1 MGLSRLVKR
10 LPPPSTNPSRRERG
24 AGVTLFLLVTA
35 CWTLWLASAEQG
47 WIGYGDGY
55 GSFVLLIAAGLSA
68 ISLVMTGYL
77 LGRTWAAL
85 WLGWVPGATMAA
97 VGFSMTP
104 TPGGDEAGGGLIFIG
119 GLLLMLGWPAYFF
132 PLIAIGAA
140 LRRRRVKRLASARVL
155 DERPVN
161 RRVRLGIGASVVVVG
176 VAAATYYAIPRDSS
190 APTTAGPPPALAGP
204 EPVAGPLCKQPGIRY
219 AGTTA
224 QGAEVCFTLTP
235 DGSEL
240 VETGFSFVGA
250 SGCPDGAEG
259 TVHSGYPGTV
269 DPSGH
274 FEIPE
279 GLTARIHGVRASGV
293 LEDSDI
299 CPGKKF
305 EWSARR
311 AP

>member
-1 MGLSRLVKR
+1 MGLSRLVNR

-55 GSFVLLIAAGLSA
+55 WSFVLLIAAGLSA

-85 WLGWVPGATMAA
+85 WLGWVPGATIVAI
-97 VGFSMTP
+97 GISMTP
-104 TPGGDEAGGGLIFIG
+104 TPGGDEAGGGMIFLG
-119 GLLLMLGWPAYFF
+119 GLLLVPGWPAYFW

-140 LRRRRVKRLASARVL
+140 LRRRRVKQVTSARVL

-161 RRVRLGIGASVVVVG
+161 RRVRFGIGISVAVVG
-176 VAAATYYAIPRDSS
+176 LLAATYYAVPRDSS
-190 APTTAGPPPALAGP
+190 ET
-204 EPVAGPLCKQPGIRY
+204 LCKRDGIRY

-224 QGAEVCFTLTP
+224 EGAEVCFTLTL
-235 DGSEL
+235 DGREL

-250 SGCPDGAEG
+250 SSCPDGAEG
-259 TVHSGYPGTV
+259 TVLSGYRGTI
-269 DPSGH
+269 DPAGH

-279 GLTARIHGVRASGV
+279 GLTATIYGVRASGV
-293 LEDSDI
+293 FEDSDI